1 MHGVCVYK
9 GLTEMRLIDNMSGFK
24 GRLLLSTALTAAVFI
39 PVSAMAD
46 PTVVDGKQTVSGVI
60 QGRYVLNGGKK
71 TETTGGVINGID
83 GVTGV
88 TGSGE
93 FENGLYQNSSGG
105 LSIQGSDTRI
115 DFNGGVIWDYSAYI
129 PSFPEGASGTL
140 YSGETVY
147 PTQITGDLTVN
158 NGTFTGAIDIRKG
171 AEQSVLKGV
180 DKDGK
185 EIKYDVKSMGDLS
198 VSGGTFFFSK
208 DSQFK
213 MYDTN
218 EGTLYMTGGNWFV
231 GYDIGSDG
239 KKGAATS
246 GVTTTV
252 DAGGGNNLYLR
263 GGKYDIAEGSV
274 LKLTGWEGVMEAAS
288 ASYEFSGKG
297 TLSVGFDNGFAIRSD
312 VKWDDGTLN
321 QSKGSLTIAKQVT
334 VNAFTQ
340 DNQGTLSILDG
351 GVLSVASNVKMD
363 GNLTGKGT
371 LKLTGTADG
380 TIGGLNSFGTIIVG
394 EGTLTFAR
402 GNGTEVPAL
411 DYLVGA
417 VGDGKV
423 GTIRVDGQTYAGTV
437 TLNNSVLKLTG
448 ELITDSL
455 DMGAGDIVFVK
466 GADGVTNGKLTL
478 KGETTIWNNSRII
491 TEATTEYADATAGV
505 VTAKDGTVLT
515 FADAEG
521 SDENTHFESNALT
534 VSVEN
539 GASMVSNAKQV
550 SFDTLKMTKGAATVE
565 SGILNVNT
573 VVLGDGTANTGTL
586 VVSDGG
592 TVNVKSALTADLG
605 AKIEINGVLNVA
617 QLVAKGQKDGVSTIS
632 GSGTLNITY
641 SADLKGKI
649 DGLAHLNVTGTSGQT
664 AKATFGGEYSDR
676 IGEMKVTY
684 GEVSLA
690 KEGTLTIDS
699 LLLDHGKISLDNEK
713 SVLALRQSPG
723 EDGGISG
730 EGNSISGKGTLEL
743 LNDASIKFAGGTAGN
758 VGYLGGLR
766 IGLGAATITGDTTLG
781 SVSFSA
787 DVGGVLQIDK
797 DATLTLSDADGKCTR
812 ADKCSIVTKVG
823 NVVGGEGTL
832 RLVNGDGST
841 FYGIVDLGR
850 LTLVA
855 GVSRTISF
863 NSSAESKIGILDAD
877 YGSNIVV
884 GGVLTVG
891 RINGDATIFG
901 NGTLTVNGQEDG
913 TFITTGT
920 GALTNLRVGG
930 DLAVKDASIGNIV
943 FDKADSGLT
952 VKGTTTVT
960 GNITADAGNVVSGG
974 TLVLNGGTGTFNS
987 TLDKLNELIVKNA
1000 TLNVMSDTQA
1010 SETGGGLS
1018 LDGGATVNVGAGK
1031 TLTVVGTL
1039 GNSGDDNVIT
1049 GAGSLALKDGVSVDA
1064 VLSKIGNVNV
1074 AGNSTVKINKTAD
1087 ITGNLTVGSSSSLL
1101 FNGGT
1106 VGGTLDVDGV
1116 MTVAGDT
1123 TAANVKNDGAI
1134 SINADTVFTV
1144 TGDIDT
1150 GASFKGTNLS
1160 SVLRLAG
1167 NATGTLNLNSG
1178 AGFAG
1183 TVQIGHGT
1191 LTVNTTD
1198 PVGAIEF
1205 IDDQGGVLNIA
1216 KELTVGSI
1224 KTAGANQITGIGTL
1238 SINGSGS
1245 EFRAAISNLGTL
1257 KMKGSS
1263 SDAKFYNNILID
1275 TLAFENGGSVIL
1287 NEGMAMTVTNLTQSG
1302 AVGSVYGN
1310 GAFIAGTGDVAL
1322 STGGNYLAS
1331 ATIGTGV
1338 MNFVGDSS
1346 IGTLRYSSQ
1355 TGTINIK
1362 SGVTVSVGSDFSGIG
1377 VLKGDADANLELKG
1391 NANAVFDN
1399 AEQFKGNI
1407 SADAGSLT
1415 FRSTT
1420 DLTTLNLKT
1429 ATAKFL
1435 YGAKIDTANITDG
1448 LAEFKDVAD
1457 IETVNILGTGGAH
1470 FKKAADIEALHIG
1483 SGYATFDAASTVG
1496 VGDVGGGGVLN
1507 LGTSHLTV
1515 DNGSFNFNDNSALSL
1530 RISRDA
1536 TDADGNVLSDGYGRI
1551 SLTGGQLNIYNNVK
1565 LNLTVDY
1572 GLNTKKEGS
1581 LFTII
1586 DGTVGQGKFVV
1597 SNNRYDFKA
1606 ETCGTGRCYRL
1617 TQTATGGEV
1626 VEKESGNKNQISTAQ
1641 AFLDA
1646 DLFDPGT
1653 KIFQV
1658 AEHLDALSQKNET
1671 ARSYLNALT
1680 ALAPDVTGAMTR
1692 QQIAVHSKI
1701 SNTLS
1706 ARLNGLMDTMGSSS
1720 KTYRDIQRMYG
1731 RSGGSPYSSRFMR
1744 AEDYYRRAGYYDQ
1757 DDRPVTRPR
1766 PAYQRRIEPDSAEA
1780 VENRA
1785 ERKRWAKRKAT
1796 YSRPKNFGLWAQGY
1810 YNTAEYL
1817 SANKPEGFSGDTTG
1831 FAIGADVELLDVF
1844 AVGLG
1849 YASTSASI
1857 DSLQRDTDVTG
1868 DSFFL
1873 YGMYKPSDWFVSGI
1887 LNMTSMSY
1895 DEQKDIS
1902 GITLSD
1908 KYDGSSFGANLMIGK
1923 DLKTW
1928 TPAVGLRYV
1937 SADRDAH
1944 QDEIGQNVP
1953 SVSVSTLSLAAEARW
1968 KRDFARSGDSLWHG
1982 ELSAGMTYDLS
1993 SSGESATVS
2002 LPNGAN
2008 YTVEGDEFN
2017 ALGVEL
2023 GGVIAYMVG
2032 EHVDISAG
2040 YNLEWRQDYLSHTLT
2055 AMFRYSF

>member
-9 GLTEMRLIDNMSGFK
+9 GLTKMRLIDNMSGFK

-39 PVSAMAD
+39 PVSETAAQ
-46 PTVVDGKQTVSGVI
+46 TVVNNKQSVSGVI
-60 QGRYVLNGGKK
+60 QGRYVLNGG
-71 TETTGGVINGID
+71 TWTGTGGTIIGIKD
-83 GVTGV
+83 VHGVP
-88 TGSGE
+88 GSDT
-93 FENGLYQNSSGG
+93 FENGLYQISAGG

-115 DFNGGVIWDYSAYI
+115 DFDGGVIWDYSAYV
-129 PSFPEGASGTL
+129 PSFPSGASGKL

-171 AEQSVLKGV
+171 AKQSILTGV
-180 DKDGK
+180 DKDGN
-185 EIKYDVKSMGDLS
+185 EIEYTVRSKGDLS
-198 VSGGTFFFSK
+198 ISGGTFFFSK

-218 EGTLYMTGGNWFV
+218 EGTLYMTGGNWYV

-239 KKGAATS
+239 GKGAATA

-274 LKLTGWEGVMEAAS
+274 LKLTGWEGTMETAS

-297 TLSVGFDNGFAIRSD
+297 TLSVGFSNGFAIRSD

-321 QSKGSLTIAKQVT
+321 QSTGSLTIAKQVA

-340 DNQGTLSILDG
+340 SSQGTLSILDG
-351 GVLSVASNVKMD
+351 GVLSVASDVKMD

-371 LKLTGTADG
+371 LKLTGTANG
-380 TIGGLNSFGTIIVG
+380 TIGGLKEFGTIVVG

-402 GNGTEVPAL
+402 GNDTEKAAL

-417 VGDGKV
+417 VGDGKI
-423 GTIRVDGQTYAGTV
+423 GTIRIDGQTYAGTV
-437 TLNNSVLKLTG
+437 TLNNSVLKLTS
-448 ELITDSL
+448 ELITDVL
-455 DMGAGDIVFVK
+455 DMGRGDIVFTK
-466 GADGVTNGKLTL
+466 GASGVTNGRLTL
-478 KGETTIWNNSRII
+478 KGETTIWNDSRII
-491 TEATTEYADATAGV
+491 TEPTPEYADATSGV
-505 VTAKDGTVLT
+505 LTAKDGTVLT

-521 SDENTHFESNALT
+521 SDENTHFESNELT

-550 SFDTLKMTKGAATVE
+550 SFDTLKMTKGSATVE
-565 SGILNVNT
+565 SGALNVKT

-586 VVSDGG
+586 TVNDGG

-605 AKIEINGVLNVA
+605 AKVEINGVLNVA

-649 DGLAHLNVTGTSGQT
+649 DGLAYLNVTGTSART

-676 IGEMKVTY
+676 IGEMNVTY
-684 GEVSLA
+684 GEVLLK

-699 LLLDHGKISLDNEK
+699 LQLDHGKILLDNEK

-743 LNDASIKFAGGTAGN
+743 LNNASIKFSGGTAGN
-758 VGYLGGLR
+758 VGYLGGLK
-766 IGLGAATITGDTTLG
+766 IGQGTATITGDTTLG

-823 NVVGGEGTL
+823 NVVRGEGTL
-832 RLVNGDGST
+832 HLVNGDGST

-850 LTLVA
+850 LTLDS
-855 GVSRTISF
+855 GVTRTISF
-863 NSSAESKIGILDAD
+863 NSSAESKIGILDANYD
-877 YGSNIVV
+877 SNIVV
-884 GGVLTVG
+884 GGVLTIG

-913 TFITTGT
+913 KFVTTGK
-920 GALTNLRVGG
+920 GELKNLHIGG
-930 DLAVKDASIGNIV
+930 DLAVKDAQIGNIT
-943 FDKADSGLT
+943 FDKADSGLK
-952 VKGTTTVT
+952 VVGTTTVT
-960 GNITADAGNVVSGG
+960 GNITAGAGNVVSGA

-987 TLDKLNELIVKNA
+987 TLDKLNKLVVKNA

-1010 SETGGGLS
+1010 GETGGGLS
-1018 LDGGATVNVGAGK
+1018 LDGGATVNVGTGK
-1031 TLTVVGTL
+1031 TLTVIGTL
-1039 GNSGDDNVIT
+1039 GNNGDDNIIT
-1049 GAGSLALKDGVSVDA
+1049 GAGSLTLKDGVSVDA
-1064 VLSKIGNVNV
+1064 VLNKIGNV
-1074 AGNSTVKINKTAD
+1074 GITGSSTAKINKTAD
-1087 ITGNLTVGSSSSLL
+1087 ITGNLTVGSTSSLL

-1106 VGGTLDVDGV
+1106 VGGTLDVDGA

-1123 TAANVKNDGAI
+1123 TVTNVVNGGAI
-1134 SINADTVFTV
+1134 GINADTVFTV

-1183 TVQIGHGT
+1183 TIQIGHGT

-1224 KTAGANQITGIGTL
+1224 KTAGSNQITGIGTL

-1257 KMKGSS
+1257 KMKGSA

-1302 AVGSVYGN
+1302 SVGSVYGN

-1331 ATIGTGV
+1331 ATIGSGV
-1338 MNFVGDSS
+1338 MNFVGNSS

-1377 VLKGDADANLELKG
+1377 VLKGDADANLVLKG

-1420 DLTTLNLKT
+1420 DLTTLNLNT

-1435 YGAKIDTANITDG
+1435 YGAKINTANIADG

-1457 IETVNILGTGGAH
+1457 VETVNILGTGGVH
-1470 FKKAADIEALHIG
+1470 FKKAADIEALHVG

-1496 VGDVGGGGVLN
+1496 VGDVNAGGVLN

-1515 DNGSFNFNDNSALSL
+1515 DNGSFSFNDNSALSL

-1536 TDADGNVLSDGYGRI
+1536 TDADGKVLSDGYGRI
-1551 SLTGGQLNIYNNVK
+1551 SLKGGQLNIYNNVK

-1572 GLNTKKEGS
+1572 GLNTAKDGS
-1581 LFTII
+1581 VFTII
-1586 DGTVGQGKFVV
+1586 DGTVGQGEFVV

-1606 ETCGTGRCYRL
+1606 ETCGAGRCYRL
-1617 TQTATGGEV
+1617 TQTATGGDV
-1626 VEKESGNKNQISTAQ
+1626 VEKEQGNKNQISTAQ

-1706 ARLNGLMDTMGSSS
+1706 ARLNGLMGTMGSSS
-1720 KTYRDIQRMYG
+1720 RTYRDIQRMYG

-1785 ERKRWAKRKAT
+1785 ERKRWAKKKAT

-1844 AVGLG
+1844 AVGIG
-1849 YASTSASI
+1849 YASTSASV

-1873 YGMYKPSDWFVSGI
+1873 YGMYKPSDWFVSGV

-1902 GITLSD
+1902 GMTLTD
-1908 KYDGSSFGANLMIGK
+1908 KYDGSSIGMNVMVGK

-1982 ELSAGMTYDLS
+1982 EFSAGMTYDLS
-1993 SSGESATVS
+1993 SSGESAAVS
-2002 LPNGAN
+2002 LPNGAT

>member
-9 GLTEMRLIDNMSGFK
+9 GLTKMRLSDNMSGFK
-24 GRLLLSTALTAAVFI
+24 GRLLLSTALTAAVFF
-39 PVSAMAD
+39 PVSETAAQI
-46 PTVVDGKQTVSGVI
+46 VVNSKQTVGGVI
-60 QGRYVLNGGKK
+60 QGWYRLDGG
-71 TETTGGVINGID
+71 TW
-83 GVTGV
+83 
-88 TGSGE
+88 TGSGGE
-93 FENGLYQNSSGG
+93 IHGIKDVHGVPGSDTFENGLYQNSAGG
-105 LSIQGSDTRI
+105 LSVQGAETRI
-115 DFNGGVIWDYSAYI
+115 DFNGGVIWDYSAYVPGF
-129 PSFPEGASGTL
+129 PSEAYGTL
-140 YSGETVY
+140 YSGEKVDST
-147 PTQITGDLTVN
+147 PISGDLTIN
-158 NGTFTGAIDIRKG
+158 NGTFTGAIKFRKG
-171 AEQSVLKGV
+171 AKQSKLMGV
-180 DKDGK
+180 DKDGN
-185 EIKYDVKSMGDLS
+185 EIEYPVKSLGNLS
-198 VSGGTFFFSK
+198 ISGGSFFFSK
-208 DSQFK
+208 NSSFK
-213 MYDTN
+213 MYHAN

-239 KKGAATS
+239 GKGAVVP
-246 GVTTTV
+246 GVTVTV
-252 DAGGGNNLYLR
+252 DAAGNALYLR
-263 GGKYDIAEGSV
+263 GGKYDIAEGGV
-274 LKLTGWEGVMEAAS
+274 LTLTGASGTMEAAS
-288 ASYEFSGKG
+288 ASYEFTGKG
-297 TLSVGFDNGFAIRSD
+297 TLSVGFSDGFAIRSD
-312 VKWDDGTLN
+312 VKWDEGQLH
-321 QSKGSLTIAKQVT
+321 QSGILTITKQVA
-334 VNAFTQ
+334 VNAFKQ
-340 DNQGTLSILDG
+340 SNQGDLNILEG
-351 GVLSVASNVKMD
+351 GVLSVASDVTMD
-363 GNLTGKGT
+363 GNMTGKGT
-371 LKLTGTADG
+371 LKLTGTANG
-380 TIGGLNSFGTIIVG
+380 TIGGLKEFGTIVVG

-402 GNGTEVPAL
+402 GNDTEKAAL

-417 VGDGKV
+417 VGDGKI
-423 GTIRVDGQTYAGTV
+423 GTIRIDGQTYAGTV
-437 TLNNSVLKLTG
+437 TLNNSVLKLTS
-448 ELITDSL
+448 ELITDAL
-455 DMGAGDIVFVK
+455 DMGRGDIVFTK
-466 GADGVTNGKLTL
+466 GASGVTNGRLTL
-478 KGETTIWNNSRII
+478 KGETTIWNDSRII
-491 TEATTEYADATAGV
+491 TEPTPEYADATSGV
-505 VTAKDGTVLT
+505 LTAKDGTVLT

-521 SDENTHFESNALT
+521 SDENTHFESGALT
-534 VSVEN
+534 VSIES

-550 SFDTLKMTKGAATVE
+550 SFDTLKMTKGTATAEAGV
-565 SGILNVNT
+565 LNVNT

-586 VVSDGG
+586 TVNDAG
-592 TVNVKSALTADLG
+592 TVNVKNALTADLG
-605 AKIEINGVLNVA
+605 AKVEINGVLNVA
-617 QLVAKGQKDGVSTIS
+617 QLVTKGQKDGVSAIT

-641 SADLKGKI
+641 SADLEGKI
-649 DGLAHLNVTGTSGQT
+649 DGLAHLNVTGKAGNA

-676 IGEMKVTY
+676 IGEMKVSY
-684 GEVSLA
+684 GEVLLK

-699 LLLDHGKISLDNEK
+699 LQLDHGKILLDNEK

-743 LNDASIKFAGGTAGN
+743 LNKASIKFSGGTAGN

-766 IGLGAATITGDTTLG
+766 IGQGTATITGDTTLG

-787 DVGGVLQIDK
+787 DMGGVLQIDK
-797 DATLTLSDADGKCTR
+797 NATLTLSDQGGTCTR
-812 ADKCSIVTKVG
+812 EDKCRIVTKNG
-823 NVVGGEGTL
+823 NVVMGEGTL
-832 RLVNGDGST
+832 HLVNGDGST

-850 LTLVA
+850 LTLDA
-855 GVSRTISF
+855 GVTRTISF
-863 NSSAESKIGILDAD
+863 NSSAESKIGELNAD
-877 YGSNIVV
+877 IDSNIVV
-884 GGVLTVG
+884 GGVLTIG
-891 RINGDATIFG
+891 RIKGNTTIFG
-901 NGTLTVNGQEDG
+901 NGTLTVNGQDAG
-913 TFITTGT
+913 AFLTTGT
-920 GALTNLRVGG
+920 GALKNLHIGG
-930 DLAVKDASIGNIV
+930 DLTVKDASVGNV
-943 FDKADSGLT
+943 AFDTADSGLT

-960 GNITADAGNVVSGG
+960 GNITAGAGNVVSGEK
-974 TLVLNGGTGTFNS
+974 LVLNGGTGTFNS
-987 TLDKLNELIVKNA
+987 TLDQLSEMVVKNA
-1000 TLNVMSDTQA
+1000 TLNIAADTQA
-1010 SETGGGLS
+1010 GKTGGGLS
-1018 LDGGATVNVGAGK
+1018 LDGGATVNVGTGK

-1039 GNSGDDNVIT
+1039 GDNGNDNVIT
-1049 GAGSLALKDGVSVDA
+1049 GGGTLTLKDGVSVNA
-1064 VLSKIGNVNV
+1064 ALNKIGNVNV
-1074 AGNSTVKINKTAD
+1074 TGNSTVKINKTAD
-1087 ITGNLTVGSSSSLL
+1087 ITGNLTVGGTSSLL

-1106 VGGTLDVDGV
+1106 IGNTLDVDGV
-1116 MTVAGDT
+1116 VTVAGDT
-1123 TAANVKNDGAI
+1123 IVTNVVNGGAI
-1134 SINADTVFTV
+1134 GIAADTVFTV

-1150 GASFKGTNLS
+1150 GASFKGTNLT
-1160 SVLRLAG
+1160 SVLQLAG

-1183 TVQIGHGT
+1183 TIRIGHGT

-1198 PVGAIEF
+1198 PVGAINF
-1205 IDDQGGVLNIA
+1205 IDDLGGTLNIA

-1224 KTAGANQITGIGTL
+1224 KTAGSNRITGIGTL

-1245 EFRAAISNLGTL
+1245 EFRAVISNLGTL

-1263 SDAKFYNNILID
+1263 SDAKFYNNILIG
-1275 TLAFENGGSVIL
+1275 TLAFESGGSVIL

-1331 ATIGTGV
+1331 ATIGAGV

-1362 SGVTVSVGSDFSGIG
+1362 SGVTVSVGADFSGIG
-1377 VLKGDADANLELKG
+1377 VLKGDADATLALKG

-1420 DLTTLNLKT
+1420 DLTTLNLNA

-1435 YGAKIDTANITDG
+1435 YGAKINTANIADG

-1457 IETVNILGTGGAH
+1457 VETVNILGTGGVH

-1483 SGYATFDAASTVG
+1483 SGYATFDAASAVG
-1496 VGDVGGGGVLN
+1496 VGDVNAGGVLN

-1515 DNGSFNFNDNSALSL
+1515 DNGSFNFNNNSALSL

-1536 TDADGNVLSDGYGRI
+1536 TNADGEVQSGGYGRI
-1551 SLTGGQLNIYNNVK
+1551 SVTGGQLNIYNNVR

-1572 GLNTKKEGS
+1572 GLNTKKDGS
-1581 LFTII
+1581 VFTII
-1586 DGTVGQGKFVV
+1586 DGTVGQGEFVV

-1626 VEKESGNKNQISTAQ
+1626 VENESGNQNQINTAQ

-1653 KIFQV
+1653 KIFDV

-1706 ARLNGLMDTMGSSS
+1706 ARLNGLMGTMGSSS
-1720 KTYRDIQRMYG
+1720 RTYQDIQRMYG
-1731 RSGGSPYSSRFMR
+1731 RSGGSPYNSRFMR
-1744 AEDYYRRAGYYDQ
+1744 AQDYYRRAGYYDQ

-1785 ERKRWAKRKAT
+1785 ERKRWAKKKAT

-1817 SANKPEGFSGDTTG
+1817 SADKPEGFSGDTTG

-1849 YASTSASI
+1849 YASTSASV

-1873 YGMYKPSDWFVSGI
+1873 YGMYKPSDWFVSGV

-1902 GITLSD
+1902 GMTLTD
-1908 KYDGSSFGANLMIGK
+1908 KYDGSSFGMNIMVGK

-1944 QDEIGQNVP
+1944 QDEIGQNIP

-1993 SSGESATVS
+1993 SSGESAAVS
-2002 LPNGAN
+2002 LPNGAA
-2008 YTVEGDEFN
+2008 YTVKGDEFN